1 VRNNVRS
8 KTVHT
13 MRADYRE
20 WRTVRQVQKSRS
32 NSAAPF
38 LSPSRPRRLLLG
50 IPSGPS
56 SQSSGPPPAT
66 HSSRGLISSCRS
78 TARELNAGSITS
90 RDRVQKLKSAGK
102 SAQEAVA
109 EKAIRRSRPR
119 LEQRHHQLRPVG
131 PNRLSNALSLR
142 PYGQEE
148 RANNNGVAMTTFFQ
162 GVARWHSKR

>member
-38 LSPSRPRRLLLG
+38 LSPSRPGRLLLG
-50 IPSGPS
+50 IPSRPS
-56 SQSSGPPPAT
+56 SQSSGPPLAT
-66 HSSRGLISSCRS
+66 HSSRRLISSCRS
-78 TARELNAGSITS
+78 TARELNRGSITS
-90 RDRVQKLKSAGK
+90 RNRVKKFHGK
-102 SAQEAVA
+102 ICQGSRRGEAV
-109 EKAIRRSRPR
+109 RRSRPR
-119 LEQRHHQLRPVG
+119 LGQRRRQRRPVG

-148 RANNNGVAMTTFFQ
+148 RANNSGVAMTIFFQ